1 MYTVYIVYSDSRQ
14 EYGSNGIE
22 ESCCFVVVVVVV
34 EFSNASIEEV
44 AYK

>member
-22 ESCCFVVVVVVV
+22 ESCCFVVVVVV